1 MIMTT
6 TVLLLLLLAGSS
18 VFVAA
23 VLGVLGGTLASAFST
38 FPLIRGLGEMAWS
51 SSADFIL
58 DQVAHIRLIDGV
70 LNVSLVYQHA
80 EPRQLLNEGVSHD

>member
-1 MIMTT
+1 MMMAI

-23 VLGVLGGTLASAFST
+23 VLGVLGGTLAQVFST

-51 SSADFIL
+51 SSADFVL
-58 DQVAHIRLIDGV
+58 VAVPMLMLIWP
-70 LNVSLVYQHA
+70 L
-80 EPRQLLNEGVSHD
+80 